1 MHKGGTGTR
10 WVPTRMGLR
19 ARISSRDGVI
29 SNLVSRNLQPKN
41 VSQEIDMFG
50 LPTMTQD
57 DKQVQFDILFSG
69 WCWLQKDIY
78 TNRIVPTIDC
88 RAQSNKGSGTK
99 APTCMPKP
107 GPPKCWGPKEAD
119 PSKDQEAV
127 LNSLALLF
135 LVWNCSHCVFAD
147 L

>member
-1 MHKGGTGTR
+1 MHKGGSRG
-10 WVPTRMGLR
+10 VPTRMGLR

-41 VSQEIDMFG
+41 ISQEIDMFG

-78 TNRIVPTIDC
+78 TNRSC
-88 RAQSNKGSGTK
+88 Q
-99 APTCMPKP
+99 
-107 GPPKCWGPKEAD
+107 
-119 PSKDQEAV
+119 
-127 LNSLALLF
+127 L
-135 LVWNCSHCVFAD
+135 
-147 L
+147 